1 MKYYILYNDENKGP
15 LELPELE
22 QFGLN
27 PSSRLWAPGWPSWK
41 DASEVEEVATYLK
54 EKEDRLSRTETE
66 PAKTPACPTNIPS
79 SPQAGTSTIKDPDRD
94 PDGPSQHSQPDIPPA
109 PPVAGTATYP
119 PAPAGPQQVEWY
131 LGINNRETGPFRE
144 EQLVN
149 AGLRRDTMVWCESMP
164 TWAPA
169 HTVPEL
175 AYLLPQPYQQQQP
188 VQDNTIGYMPDINVM
203 QYDVA
208 NPWLTTIIGI
218 GLFILA
224 LVLAIITASRLIVS
238 ISLVAG
244 TMSAELVLLFC
255 GIISASRVS
264 VAKDSGRYVLAGRR
278 SGAARAWGWT
288 SIILALA
295 LCIAY
300 SVILAAS
307 I

>member
-1 MKYYILYNDENKGP
+1 MRGCGET
-15 LELPELE
+15 
-22 QFGLN
+22 
-27 PSSRLWAPGWPSWK
+27 LWYG
-41 DASEVEEVATYLK
+41 AS
-54 EKEDRLSRTETE
+54 
-66 PAKTPACPTNIPS
+66 P
-79 SPQAGTSTIKDPDRD
+79 
-94 PDGPSQHSQPDIPPA
+94 
-109 PPVAGTATYP
+109 
-119 PAPAGPQQVEWY
+119 
-131 LGINNRETGPFRE
+131 
-144 EQLVN
+144 
-149 AGLRRDTMVWCESMP
+149 MP

-188 VQDNTIGYMPDINVM
+188 VQDNTIGYMPDINMM

-238 ISLVAG
+238 ISLVTG